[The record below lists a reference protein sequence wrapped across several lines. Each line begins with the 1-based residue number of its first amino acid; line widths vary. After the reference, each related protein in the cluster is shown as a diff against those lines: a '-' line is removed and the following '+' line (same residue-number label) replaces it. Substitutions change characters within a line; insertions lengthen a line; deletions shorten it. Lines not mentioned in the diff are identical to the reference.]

1 MLEETMG
8 EYLDAITELLARIE
22 REEAGPMA
30 RAADL
35 VADVICRD
43 GLLHVF
49 GCGHSHLAALDTFYR
64 AGGLACVSPVLDE
77 DLMLHDGAA
86 KSSRMEKMS
95 GIAAEV
101 YRRHDV
107 KAGDLFVVISASG
120 KNAAPVEM
128 LRAAKSSRMEKMPGI
143 AAEVY
148 RRHDVKAGDLFVVIS
163 ASGKNAAPV
172 EMLRAA
178 KADGVKTVAISSSSY
193 RAHGAVLLDEA
204 DIPIDCKVP
213 HGDAVID
220 VGGAKMGGL
229 STYASLFIL
238 NSILIEGARKAEARG
253 VKPPIYVSGNVEGG
267 AARNVAL
274 EERYLGR
281 VKHL

>member
-1 MLEETMG
+1 MS
-8 EYLDAITELLARIE
+8 EYIKNIVDVLMRIE
-22 REEAGPMA
+22 AEEANA
-30 RAADL
+30 LSSASDA
-35 VADVICRD
+35 VAEVICRD
-43 GLLHVF
+43 GLVHVF

-77 DLMLHDGAA
+77 DLMLHDG
-86 KSSRMEKMS
+86 
-95 GIAAEV
+95 
-101 YRRHDV
+101 
-107 KAGDLFVVISASG
+107 
-120 KNAAPVEM
+120 
-128 LRAAKSSRMEKMPGI
+128 AAKSSRMEKMPGI

-178 KADGVKTVAISSSSY
+178 KADGVKTVAISSAAY

-213 HGDAVID
+213 HGDAVIE
-220 VGGAKMGGL
+220 VGATKMGGL

-238 NSILIEGARKAEARG
+238 NSILIEGAKKALARG
-253 VKPPIYVSGNVEGG
+253 VTPPIYVSGNVEGG
-267 AARNVAL
+267 AARNVVL
-274 EERYLGR
+274 EARYFGR
-281 VKHL
+281 IKRL

>member
-1 MLEETMG
+1 MSD
-8 EYLDAITELLARIE
+8 YLDKITGILGRIE
-22 REEAGPMA
+22 AEESGALE
-30 RAADL
+30 RAAEA

-43 GLLHVF
+43 GLVHVF

-77 DLMLHDGAA
+77 DLMLHDG
-86 KSSRMEKMS
+86 
-95 GIAAEV
+95 
-101 YRRHDV
+101 
-107 KAGDLFVVISASG
+107 
-120 KNAAPVEM
+120 
-128 LRAAKSSRMEKMPGI
+128 AAKSSRMEKMPGI

-178 KADGVKTVAISSSSY
+178 KADGVKTVAISSSAY

-213 HGDAVID
+213 HGDAVIA
-220 VGGAKMGGL
+220 VGAAKMGGL

-238 NSILIEGARKAEARG
+238 NSILIEGAQKVLARG
-253 VKPPIYVSGNVEGG
+253 VTPPIYVSGNVEGG
-267 AARNVAL
+267 TARNIVL
-274 EERYLGR
+274 EARYFGR
-281 VKHL
+281 IKRL

>member
-1 MLEETMG
+1 MS
-8 EYLDAITELLARIE
+8 EYLDRITGLLAQIE
-22 REEAGPMA
+22 MDEADVMA
-30 RAADL
+30 RASDA

-43 GLLHVF
+43 GVVHVF
-49 GCGHSHLAALDTFYR
+49 GCGHSHLPALDTFYR

-101 YRRHDV
+101 FRRHDI
-107 KAGDLFVVISASG
+107 KPD
-120 KNAAPVEM
+120 
-128 LRAAKSSRMEKMPGI
+128 
-143 AAEVY
+143 
-148 RRHDVKAGDLFVVIS
+148 DVMVVIS

-178 KADGVKTVAISSSSY
+178 KAAGVSTVAISSSAY

-204 DIPIDCKVP
+204 VIPIDCKVP

-220 VGGAKMGGL
+220 VGDMKMGGL

-238 NSILIEGARKAEARG
+238 NSVLIEGAKKALARG
-253 VKPPIYVSGNVEGG
+253 VEPPIYISGNVEGG
-267 AARNVAL
+267 TAKNVAL

-281 VKHL
+281 IKRL

>member
-1 MLEETMG
+1 MSQ
-8 EYLDAITELLARIE
+8 YLDSITGILSRLE
-22 REEAGPMA
+22 RED
-30 RAADL
+30 AAALDCASDA
-35 VADVICRD
+35 VEDVICRD
-43 GLLHVF
+43 GLVHVF

-101 YRRHDV
+101 YRRHAV

-120 KNAAPVEM
+120 KNAV
-128 LRAAKSSRMEKMPGI
+128 
-143 AAEVY
+143 
-148 RRHDVKAGDLFVVIS
+148 
-163 ASGKNAAPV
+163 PV

-178 KADGVKTVAISSSSY
+178 KADGVKTVAISSSAY
-193 RAHGAVLLDEA
+193 RAHGAVLLNEA

-213 HGDAVID
+213 HGAAVID
-220 VGGAKMGGL
+220 VGSAKMGGL

-238 NSILIEGARKAEARG
+238 NTILIEGAKKAEARG
-253 VKPPIYVSGNVEGG
+253 VTPPIYVSGNVEGG
-267 AARNVAL
+267 TARNVAL
-274 EERYLGR
+274 EKRYFGR
-281 VKHL
+281 VKRL

>member
-1 MLEETMG
+1 MS
-8 EYLDAITELLARIE
+8 EYLNRITGLLSQIE
-22 REEAGPMA
+22 TDGADVMA
-30 RAADL
+30 RASDA
-35 VADVICRD
+35 VAGVICRD
-43 GLLHVF
+43 GVVHVF
-49 GCGHSHLAALDTFYR
+49 GCGHSHLPALDTFYR

-101 YRRHDV
+101 FRRHSVSPND
-107 KAGDLFVVISASG
+107 I
-120 KNAAPVEM
+120 M
-128 LRAAKSSRMEKMPGI
+128 
-143 AAEVY
+143 
-148 RRHDVKAGDLFVVIS
+148 VVIS

-178 KADGVKTVAISSSSY
+178 KAAGVPTIAISSSAY

-213 HGDAVID
+213 YGDAVID
-220 VGGAKMGGL
+220 VGDMKMGGL

-238 NSILIEGARKAEARG
+238 NSVLIDGAKKALARG
-253 VKPPIYVSGNVEGG
+253 VEPPIYTSGNVEGG
-267 AARNVAL
+267 TAKNIAL
-274 EERYLGR
+274 EERYFGR
-281 VKHL
+281 VKRL

>member
-1 MLEETMG
+1 MS
-8 EYLDAITELLARIE
+8 EYLEKITRLLAQIE
-22 REEAGPMA
+22 ADEIDVMA
-30 RAADL
+30 RASDA

-43 GLLHVF
+43 GVVHVF
-49 GCGHSHLAALDTFYR
+49 GCGHSHLPALDTFYR

-101 YRRHDV
+101 FRRHDI
-107 KAGDLFVVISASG
+107 KPD
-120 KNAAPVEM
+120 
-128 LRAAKSSRMEKMPGI
+128 
-143 AAEVY
+143 
-148 RRHDVKAGDLFVVIS
+148 DVMVVIS

-178 KADGVKTVAISSSSY
+178 KAAGVSTVAISSSAC

-220 VGGAKMGGL
+220 VGDMKMGGL

-238 NSILIEGARKAEARG
+238 NSVLIDGAKKALARG
-253 VKPPIYVSGNVEGG
+253 VEPPIYTSGNVEGG
-267 AARNVAL
+267 TAKNVAL
-274 EERYLGR
+274 EERYFGR
-281 VKHL
+281 VKRL

>member
-1 MLEETMG
+1 MSK
-8 EYLDAITELLARIE
+8 YLDEITGLLAQIE
-22 REEAGPMA
+22 ADESGMMS
-30 RAADL
+30 RASDA

-43 GLLHVF
+43 GIVHVF
-49 GCGHSHLAALDTFYR
+49 GCGHSHLPALDTFYR

-101 YRRHDV
+101 FRRHDI
-107 KAGDLFVVISASG
+107 KPD
-120 KNAAPVEM
+120 
-128 LRAAKSSRMEKMPGI
+128 
-143 AAEVY
+143 
-148 RRHDVKAGDLFVVIS
+148 DVMVVIS

-178 KADGVKTVAISSSSY
+178 KASGVSTVAISSSAY
-193 RAHGAVLLDEA
+193 RAHGGVLLDEA

-213 HGDAVID
+213 YGDAVID
-220 VGGAKMGGL
+220 VGEMKMGGL
-229 STYASLFIL
+229 STYASLFII
-238 NSILIEGARKAEARG
+238 NSVLIEGAKKALARG
-253 VKPPIYVSGNVEGG
+253 VTPPIYTSGNVEGG
-267 AARNVAL
+267 TAKNIAL

-281 VKHL
+281 IKRL

>member
-1 MLEETMG
+1 MSQ
-8 EYLDAITELLARIE
+8 YLDSITGILSRIE
-22 REEAGPMA
+22 RED
-30 RAADL
+30 AAALDCASDA

-43 GLLHVF
+43 GLVHVF

-101 YRRHDV
+101 YRRH
-107 KAGDLFVVISASG
+107 A
-120 KNAAPVEM
+120 
-128 LRAAKSSRMEKMPGI
+128 
-143 AAEVY
+143 
-148 RRHDVKAGDLFVVIS
+148 VKAGDLFVVIS

-178 KADGVKTVAISSSSY
+178 KADGVKTVAISSSLY

-213 HGDAVID
+213 HGDAVIE
-220 VGGAKMGGL
+220 VGAAKMGGL

-238 NSILIEGARKAEARG
+238 NSILIEGAKKAEARG
-253 VKPPIYVSGNVEGG
+253 VTPPIYTSGNVEGG
-267 AARNVAL
+267 TARNVAL
-274 EERYLGR
+274 EQRYFGR
-281 VKHL
+281 VKRL